1 MAKHIYTL
9 DQFENFKNEI
19 LGRQIARKKI
29 SLSEI
34 QIITDSVAKYSGIT
48 FKLDDA
54 AFRALLRI
62 LGISK
67 GLRAKLIQDFGANF
81 VEKLIEIM
89 SAKTGGSKAE
99 VIMLVDIKEK
109 KILNFLYS
117 EVGMITNQSYFSE
130 IEHVIDQYGLD
141 ITGLHNYGNGGFS
154 VSVLAP
160 NSDWGIKGLSDEV
173 FKFGLNFE
181 NDPIKGTNL
190 ATFNQRLVC
199 TNGMVTRNML
209 GSTALINTRDS
220 WENFFH
226 TINKMDKN
234 NFRPDEFSHIV
245 KDAMN
250 VQASIAEIEW
260 VRNSVKANS
269 ALVDD
274 TLEMYLPY
282 RETQNAYAKANMD
295 INLFSKEQKKNAKS
309 ALTYWEL
316 INDLT
321 YISSNVTGQGV
332 KNQAKL
338 QMLAGDLLSKTPDC
352 SNIVTAP
359 NFGKK

>member
-1 MAKHIYTL
+1 MAKNPYTL
-9 DQFENFKNEI
+9 DQFNQFKEQV

-34 QIITDSVAKYSGIT
+34 QIISDSVAKYAGLT

-54 AFRALLRI
+54 AFRSLLRV

-67 GLRAKLIQDFGANF
+67 GLRAKLIHDFGANF

-89 SAKTGGSKAE
+89 SAKTGGNKSE
-99 VIMLVDIKEK
+99 VIMLVDIREK

-117 EVGMITNQSYFSE
+117 EVGMISNQSYFSE
-130 IEHVIDQYGLD
+130 IEHVIDQYGLNV
-141 ITGLHNYGNGGFS
+141 TGLHNYGNGGFS
-154 VSVLAP
+154 VSVIAP
-160 NSDWGIKGLSDEV
+160 NSDWGLKGLSDEV

-199 TNGMVTRNML
+199 TNGMVTQNML
-209 GSTALINTRDS
+209 GSTHLINTRDS

-226 TINKMDKN
+226 TINTMNKSG
-234 NFRPDEFSHIV
+234 FRPQEFSHIV
-245 KDAMN
+245 KDAMG
-250 VQASIAEIEW
+250 VQASIAEIEH
-260 VRNSVKANS
+260 VRNVVKSNS
-269 ALVDD
+269 LLTDD
-274 TLEMYLPY
+274 TLELYLPY

-295 INLFSKEQKKNAKS
+295 INLFSKDQKRNAKS
-309 ALTYWEL
+309 AITYWEL

-321 YISSNVTGQGV
+321 YISSNVTGHGV
-332 KNQAKL
+332 KNQAKM

-359 NFGKK
+359 NFGK